1 MFLNII
7 QLLRYQQILRFR
19 GSILPANLSN
29 SFHGVKTTSCST
41 KIRIIH
47 ITAPQTTYALT
58 GVPVKTLTLS
68 APAKINYL
76 LDVIGKRPD
85 GYHDLRMIMQR
96 VNLCD
101 EITLTLTDTPG
112 INISCHSPGV
122 PNSPD
127 NIAWKAARTL
137 IDLAT
142 SGNGVS
148 IEMTKNIPV
157 AAGLGGGSSDAASVL
172 MGMNELL
179 QLNLTEQKLMEI
191 GCKLG
196 ADVPFFIYKNT
207 ALAEGIGDLLT
218 LLPNAPRCW
227 ILLVNP
233 GVHVSTAWVYRSLQ
247 LTSERKLNKLPEFFG
262 SIDDVVSILSND
274 LEAVTIPAFP
284 VIAEIKNRLMNLG
297 AVGSMMSGSG
307 PTVFG
312 VFKSFDAAENAR
324 REITKKVNWFAAA
337 VETL

>member
-1 MFLNII
+1 MANNFLLDKNAVYSYNKHCR
-7 QLLRYQQILRFR
+7 LF
-19 GSILPANLSN
+19 
-29 SFHGVKTTSCST
+29 T
-41 KIRIIH
+41 H
-47 ITAPQTTYALT
+47 IT
-58 GVPVKTLTLS
+58 GVHVDTLTLS

-101 EITLTLTDTPG
+101 EITLTLTNTPG
-112 INISCHSPGV
+112 IKVTC
-122 PNSPD
+122 NSKGAPD
-127 NIAWKAARTL
+127 GPENIAWKAARAL
-137 IDLAT
+137 LDLAE
-142 SGNGVS
+142 SDNGVN
-148 IEMTKNIPV
+148 IEIIKNIPV

-179 QLNLTEQKLMEI
+179 QLGLTEQKLMEV

-196 ADVPFFIYKNT
+196 ADVPFFIFKKT
-207 ALAEGIGDLLT
+207 ALAEGIGEKLIP
-218 LLPNAPRCW
+218 LPEMPKCW
-227 ILLVNP
+227 ILLINP

-247 LTSERKLNKLPEFFG
+247 LTSKSELNRLPEFFE
-262 SIDDVVSILSND
+262 SIEHVVSILSND
-274 LEAVTIPAFP
+274 LESVTIPAFP
-284 VIAEIKNRLMNLG
+284 VIADIKARLMNLG

-312 VFKSFDAAENAR
+312 IFKSFDGAETAR
-324 REITKKVNWFAAA
+324 REVTKDSNWFAAT